1 MKLTGTC
8 KRFLAKT
15 AALAAAAL
23 MMIGTVSVSA
33 QEQVS
38 LPNGKTSYNLLL
50 IGSDRRD
57 DSWNGNSDVMMLA
70 TVNAETNQIIL
81 TSFMRDL
88 YAEIPGHGV
97 HKLNYAYAV
106 SGADLLME
114 TLEDNYRLD
123 IDNYASVDFD
133 TMAEIIDLIGGV
145 EITVTD
151 AESELM
157 YSYATSIGETSGI
170 TGAGTYQLTGAEA
183 VAYMRIR
190 YVGNADY
197 QRTQRQRDVLQAV
210 FAAAKEM
217 DKAELASL
225 AEDVVEKLD
234 HDVAPLQMLRLLALV
249 PELTEFEMVENR
261 IPYDDLYYS
270 QNEMLVPNFEAT
282 IARLHETLGMAE

>member
-1 MKLTGTC
+1 MRTIGRRFIKSIAIVMASAMILTGTV
-8 KRFLAKT
+8 A
-15 AALAAAAL
+15 
-23 MMIGTVSVSA
+23 VSA
-33 QEQVS
+33 QEQTT
-38 LPNGKTSYNLLL
+38 LPNGKSSYNIVM

-57 DSWNGNSDVMMLA
+57 DTWNGNSDVMMLA
-70 TVNAETNQIIL
+70 TVNAQTKQIVL

-106 SGADLLME
+106 SGGDLLVE

-133 TMAEIIDLIGGV
+133 TMAEIIDLVGGV

-157 YSYATSIGETSGI
+157 YSYATSIGESSSI

-197 QRTQRQRDVLQAV
+197 QRTQRQRDVLQAM
-210 FAAAKEM
+210 FASMKQM
-217 DKAELASL
+217 DKAELAVL
-225 AEDVVEKLD
+225 AEDIVEKLD
-234 HDVAPLQMLRLLALV
+234 HNITPLQMIQLLALV
-249 PELTEFEMVENR
+249 PGLTEYELIENR

-282 IARLHETLGMAE
+282 IERLHDVLGVAE